1 MSFSKW
7 PCVKITCK
15 PKLLCKC
22 LTSALISHVLKIYF
36 GLHGLEWSSKLWG
49 EGQEPHSGGEKGVGV
64 WTLAHLQIVPQSAG
78 WDSLCN
84 SCAEISLR
92 IQWAYYVDLVLPF
105 EETHAQSGS
114 GKLNAIEKMTDG
126 NLGRSAWLGKTG
138 WSAEKEPRKGS
149 WHSFTAY
156 LPEGLGKSHISMA
169 SLALKVYDS
178 ENLRRNSSRNL
189 LENVTR

>member
-1 MSFSKW
+1 M
-7 PCVKITCK
+7 
-15 PKLLCKC
+15 
-22 LTSALISHVLKIYF
+22 
-36 GLHGLEWSSKLWG
+36 
-49 EGQEPHSGGEKGVGV
+49 
-64 WTLAHLQIVPQSAG
+64 
-78 WDSLCN
+78 CN

-149 WHSFTAY
+149 
-156 LPEGLGKSHISMA
+156 
-169 SLALKVYDS
+169 
-178 ENLRRNSSRNL
+178 
-189 LENVTR
+189 